1 VLKSALSQ
9 FSLAR
14 AGHWFLHSGIQEP
27 SGGFARFY
35 RSEIAKNLAVS
46 TEISAYAAKAL
57 VFLFRTTGDEQYLD
71 AARKTTAFLTDRAW
85 DPSLQMFPY
94 ECPSPTPDSRHLS
107 YFFDSGIIIR
117 CLVAVWQ
124 ETREDRLLEIA
135 TDAAHGMSAFRANGD
150 YHAILTLPD
159 KRPLPRTAQW
169 STAPGCY
176 QAKSALAWWELA
188 AITGDDKLKQ
198 DYLDVIENGMHTCR
212 GFLAGADQRLK
223 IMDRLHAYSYFL
235 EALSPLLDRPD
246 CVKTYRYV
254 LTEAAAYLRELAPG
268 FVRSDVY
275 AQVLRAR
282 VRASHAIAPDLAA
295 AREEAEALTGFQ
307 AESSDPRFDGGF
319 LFGKRAGVLSPH
331 VNPVSTTFAIQA
343 LEMWRAF
350 EAGESE
356 ACLQSPI

>member
-1 VLKSALSQ
+1 LSN

-14 AGHWFLHSGIQEP
+14 AGQWFLNSGIQEP

-35 RSEIAKNLAVS
+35 RSEFQKNLPVS

-57 VFLFRTTGDEQYLD
+57 VFLYRTTNDERYLD
-71 AARKTTAFLTDRAW
+71 AARQTTTFLTDHAW
-85 DPSLQMFPY
+85 DPALQMFAY
-94 ECPSPTPDSRHLS
+94 EHPSPTADSRHLT

-117 CLVAVWQ
+117 CLIAVWQ

-135 TDAAHGMSAFRANGD
+135 TAAAHGMSAFRAGGD

-159 KRPLPRTAQW
+159 KQPLLRTAQW

-188 AITGDDKLKQ
+188 AITGDNRLKQ
-198 DYLDVIENGMHTCR
+198 DYLDLIESGMHTCR

-235 EALSPLLDRPD
+235 EGLSPLLDRPN

-254 LTEAAAYLRELAPG
+254 LSEATRYLRELAPE

-275 AQVLRAR
+275 AQLLRAR
-282 VRASHAIAPDLAA
+282 LRASGVIAMDIPA
-295 AREEAEALTGFQ
+295 AREEAEALAGYQ
-307 AESSDPRFDGGF
+307 AASSDPRFDGGF
-319 LFGKRAGVLSPH
+319 LFGKRDGVLSPH

-350 EAGESE
+350 EAGDTA